1 MKRQTIL
8 LVSGLGLA
16 LPLFAQTTAP
26 TGVGSR
32 PAAAIERAE
41 QAREDSDARSRAV
54 MEALARSEPP
64 PPFEAAPTA
73 APAVDV
79 SGQPAAGAVEQPRVT
94 PPPGNGADVFI
105 QVPDPIEV
113 PAERSET
120 ADTISVDFPDEDV
133 RVIIRNVADLFGL
146 NVVIPQELTGRVSLK
161 LRDVT
166 WPQLFQVI
174 LEPLNYTYITDRNII
189 LIRNRN
195 ELLQEPVDTRVFV
208 VNFSQAAE
216 IRDSIAPLVDAAAG
230 GRIQVDR
237 RSNALVITERPSR
250 FNGIQQIIET
260 LDRPTEQVMIESK
273 FIEISNR
280 DVRNLGV
287 DWQSL
292 AGFGVRAGPIQ
303 RDWERLRTPGESTE
317 TITQGTTLN
326 PDGTVNVTSSRTRT
340 QENPLVRAINTED
353 TAVFS
358 ADAFQVLLS
367 ALENK
372 NESRLVSNPTIV
384 TMNNTPAQINIG
396 EEYPIPAYTFN
407 AERGTFEV
415 SGFEYKPIGILLNV
429 TPQVNSAGFINMRIN
444 PEISS
449 RTGEVNFGGASGAV
463 IPIVTTRRTESSVTI
478 KSGFTLAIGGLI
490 EQVQSDGTSQ
500 VPVLGN
506 IPVLGRLFSSESRD
520 ETRRNLVI
528 FITARIL
535 SATGA
540 SYQDVFSQRTLYRM
554 GVSTRDIPGQDISVE
569 ESRLYEDMR
578 SARGDYE
585 RLMEETRLRRQLEAL
600 QQQTELKEDV
610 FEREEQRQIRRRN
623 Q

>member
-16 LPLFAQTTAP
+16 LPLFAQSTAP

-32 PAAAIERAE
+32 PAAAIEQAE
-41 QAREDSDARSRAV
+41 QVRDESEARSRAV
-54 MEALARSEPP
+54 MEALARGEPP
-64 PPFEAAPTA
+64 PPVEGADVPSSPRT
-73 APAVDV
+73 APAPV
-79 SGQPAAGAVEQPRVT
+79 SSG
-94 PPPGNGADVFI
+94 DVFI

-113 PAERSET
+113 PAERSED

-174 LEPLNYTYITDRNII
+174 LEPLNYTYIQDRNII
-189 LIRNRN
+189 LIRNRS

-208 VNFSQAAE
+208 VNFAQAAE
-216 IRDSIAPLVDAAAG
+216 IRDSISPLVEAAAG

-292 AGFGVRAGPIQ
+292 AGWGLQAGPAT
-303 RDWERLRTPGESTE
+303 RDVSRERNVDTARRPTDTSTTRE
-317 TITQGTTLN
+317 GISLN
-326 PDGTVNVTSSRTRT
+326 PDGSVDIINSREREIVSPLSRITERT
-340 QENPLVRAINTED
+340 D

-358 ADAFQVLLS
+358 ADAFQVVLS
-367 ALENK
+367 ALERK

-384 TMNNTPAQINIG
+384 TMNNSPAQINIG
-396 EEYPIPAYTFN
+396 EEYPVPSYTFN

-429 TPQVNSAGFINMRIN
+429 TPQVNSAGFISMRIN

-449 RTGEVNFGGASGAV
+449 RTGEVNFGGASGAI

-490 EQVQSDGTSQ
+490 EQVQSDGDSR
-500 VPVLGN
+500 VPVLGA
-506 IPVLGRLFSSESRD
+506 IPGLGRLFSSESRD
-520 ETRRNLVI
+520 ETRRNLII

-540 SYQDVFSQRTLYRM
+540 SYQDVFSQRTLHTM
-554 GVSTRDIPGQDISVE
+554 GVSTRDIPGQDLSVE
-569 ESRLYEDMR
+569 ESRLYESMR
-578 SARGDYE
+578 IARGDYE
-585 RLMEETRLRRQLEAL
+585 TLREETRLRQQLEAI
-600 QQQTELKEDV
+600 QRQTEQREQIM
-610 FEREEQRQIRRRN
+610 ERDEQRQIRRRN